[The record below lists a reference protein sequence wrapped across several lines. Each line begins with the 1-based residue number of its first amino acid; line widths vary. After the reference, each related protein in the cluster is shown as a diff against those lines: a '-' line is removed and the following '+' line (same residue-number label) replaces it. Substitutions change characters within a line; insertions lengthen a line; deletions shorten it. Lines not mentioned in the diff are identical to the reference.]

1 MFDLKEQDRVG
12 ERASEWVMSEWM
24 TYKMN
29 YLLHFKGV
37 RAYRLVLHPS
47 ALNCIKQNKLDFTFV
62 EENISARPC
71 KTHCYDTIRLLK
83 CFERFLEVN

>member
-1 MFDLKEQDRVG
+1 MSNERVN
-12 ERASEWVMSEWM
+12 ELYDEL
-24 TYKMN
+24 

-47 ALNCIKQNKLDFTFV
+47 ALNCIKQNKLDFTFL

-71 KTHCYDTIRLLK
+71 KTHCDDTIWLLK
-83 CFERFLEVN
+83 CFERFLAVN